1 MADKDLDNK
10 IVLQSAVDLVRLLN
24 KCEWMVSQMVQK
36 ASGGK
41 SSKDGRI
48 ELQLTVP
55 STGDECSITVQKLK
69 AYLLQCQKY
78 CEYLQQQSIADKYQ
92 HQVNQDR
99 LAQYKRNC
107 KRLLDIVLDLEI
119 AERQQQQQQQQN
131 AQLGQD
137 QQSTSLQIF
146 QFCQVEAPLFA
157 DRINATNS
165 QDKEQAPGDNHY
177 DGVISGSVQK
187 QSNSKPQFVKSP
199 SFSMK
204 RLNVGHLRERD
215 ELLHSGGGSQN
226 GGRNLIRMS
235 EGEYNRKIAEELT
248 EQLLAG
254 SSIMKRNAYRQ
265 QEMINADIALVDSSI
280 LMSMDTQQNRLKR
293 ARTRIEALRQSMRNC
308 CSLSSMWGQL
318 FVILLSVIIF
328 IWTWMFIRF
337 GPDFRYSIARQ
348 NPAVG
353 TTNASSIVKEL

>member
-10 IVLQSAVDLVRLLN
+10 IVLQSAVNLVRLLN
-24 KCEWMVSQMVQK
+24 RCEWMVSQMVQK

-48 ELQLTVP
+48 QLQLTVP
-55 STGDECSITVQKLK
+55 ITGDVCSITVQKLK
-69 AYLLQCQKY
+69 AYLSQCQKY
-78 CEYLQQQSIADKYQ
+78 CEYLQQQSIAEKYQ

-99 LAQYKRNC
+99 LAQYRRNC

-119 AERQQQQQQQQN
+119 AERQQQQQQQQQ
-131 AQLGQD
+131 AQLVQD

-157 DRINATNS
+157 DRINATKSDN
-165 QDKEQAPGDNHY
+165 KEQASRDSHN
-177 DGVISGSVQK
+177 DGASESVQK
-187 QSNSKPQFVKSP
+187 QSNSNPQFVKSP
-199 SFSMK
+199 SFTMK

-215 ELLHSGGGSQN
+215 ELLQSGGGSQN
-226 GGRNLIRMS
+226 SGHNLIKMS

-280 LMSMDTQQNRLKR
+280 LMSMDTQQNRLKN

-318 FVILLSVIIF
+318 FVILLSVIVF

-353 TTNASSIVKEL
+353 INNASSIVKEL